1 VEKNFMFPIK
11 KLTLLTMIGLLM
23 AACQPGSPIP
33 VTATSTPI
41 VVATDTPVQ
50 VSTPTETATA
60 IVAETETPTPQAS
73 PSPTAG
79 APERPEE
86 AILIQVPGP
95 GSQVTSPIR
104 VAGVADPTFE
114 QTLVVRVLLADGTE
128 LTQVP
133 AMIQADV
140 GQRGPFEV
148 EVPVDLNEQANLF
161 IQVFVESARDG
172 GTTHLSSMGV
182 TFSPEGLENIFT
194 REPHPEQIA
203 IFAPENGETV
213 SGGVAHVEGF
223 GLATFEQT
231 LLIEILDDEG
241 NLMGAE
247 SVIVQAPD
255 LGQPGPY
262 RADVAYTVTEPGPG
276 RVVVRDVSP
285 AFGGN
290 THLNSIEINL
300 EP

>member
-114 QTLVVRVLLADGTE
+114 QTQVVRVLLADGTE

-140 GQRGPFEV
+140 GQRDPFEV

-172 GTTHLSSMGV
+172 GTTHLSSMA
-182 TFSPEGLENIFT
+182 S
-194 REPHPEQIA
+194 RA
-203 IFAPENGETV
+203 
-213 SGGVAHVEGF
+213 SGGR
-223 GLATFEQT
+223 
-231 LLIEILDDEG
+231 
-241 NLMGAE
+241 
-247 SVIVQAPD
+247 
-255 LGQPGPY
+255 
-262 RADVAYTVTEPGPG
+262 RAWPRSRA
-276 RVVVRDVSP
+276 
-285 AFGGN
+285 
-290 THLNSIEINL
+290 
-300 EP
+300 